1 MGLPPKETTIL
12 KLPVLST
19 PDLGSIDI
27 SLIQTFSSVLNKQS
41 SPCAEGKTADL
52 DFDKCSLD
60 YFSSYF
66 NKTINCTI
74 PGKFNHSKP
83 QYSKSCKLVFYILL
97 TVNVCDQFTHW

>member
-1 MGLPPKETTIL
+1 MWIPMGLPPKEITML

-41 SPCAEGKTADL
+41 SPCSEGKTADL
-52 DFDKCSLD
+52 AFYKCSLD

-66 NKTINCTI
+66 NKTIICTI
-74 PGKFNHSKP
+74 PGKFYHSQP
-83 QYSKSCKLVFYILL
+83 QQPKL
-97 TVNVCDQFTHW
+97 HWKNLGQQL